1 MSLVTQSQGSH
12 MAGPASQTSGVQGA
26 EAPQE
31 QGQQGEGRLP
41 TNGHC
46 SVAALTSIS
55 KGYTHL

>member
-1 MSLVTQSQGSH
+1 